1 MATTINSYSVGFGMD
16 ASGYIDGARIS
27 RSETRQLIKAIEE
40 ARTPAEKLAVEQNKL
55 KAALD
60 AGAISEGTYNRL
72 LNNKRESLM
81 GVIASSNLY
90 TSSLTAIAAAG
101 AAVVAGGV
109 ALVHHIR
116 ETQNAI
122 DDTIDSAGKLGV
134 SYNEIK
140 SLRFAAQEGGG
151 VDAATTDDAIKK
163 LLVSTQKAVDGDQTT
178 RDAFSRLGL
187 DAGELIK
194 QGPVK
199 AVLAIADAMKNVE
212 TQGEKIAL
220 TMDIFGKSGTELVST
235 LDSGAAAISESIDF
249 QQQWNALTDAQL
261 DAVSANNDAWDRIGI
276 AIEGVSSKL
285 SAEAAPA
292 MLLVAEYL
300 LGAADKASGLDGFLQ
315 NIVTTSVVLVGNFQ
329 DITESATGLYTVL
342 EKTASFDFAGA
353 AQAAMELSAFDKT
366 EQAMTALNEKRLEM
380 ENRVKNAEEEREKK
394 RQQMLATEITMKE
407 TAAEKAD
414 KDRERREKAAEQ
426 KRIEAEEKRE
436 QKEKQREAEAEQ
448 KLIRKEKEDILKKA
462 EEEVK
467 KRMSDVAKGPGGGM
481 EVGSAEAVK
490 FFAQQRNAAI
500 AGSMNQGEQ
509 TVLAEAVKQTQLLNE
524 QKAKTEKQIALLDGI
539 LEQQK
544 KNGFKRLR

>member
-16 ASGYIDGARIS
+16 ARGYIDGAKVS

-40 ARTPAEKLAVEQNKL
+40 ARTPAEKFAVEQDKL
-55 KAALD
+55 KRALD
-60 AGAISEGTYNRL
+60 AGAISQGTYNRL
-72 LNNKRESLM
+72 LNNKREALM
-81 GVIASSNLY
+81 GASVSS
-90 TSSLTAIAAAG
+90 TSYAASLTAITAAG

-122 DDTIDSAGKLGV
+122 DDTVDSAGKLGV
-134 SYNEIK
+134 SYNELK
-140 SLRFAAQEGGG
+140 QLRFAAQEGGG
-151 VDAATTDDAIKK
+151 VDAGTTDTAIKK
-163 LLVSTQKAVDGDQTT
+163 MLVATQKAVDGDQTT
-178 RDAFSRLGL
+178 RDAFKRLGL

-199 AVLAIADAMKNVE
+199 SVLAIADAMKNVE

-220 TMDIFGKSGTELVST
+220 TMDIFGKSGNELVST
-235 LDSGAAAISESIDF
+235 LDHGSEAISQSIAF
-249 QQQWNALTDAQL
+249 QEQWNSLTDAQL
-261 DAVSANNDAWDRIGI
+261 DAVQANNDAWDRIGI

-285 SAEAAPA
+285 AAEAAPA

-353 AQAAMELSAFDKT
+353 AQAAMWLSTFDKT

-380 ENRVKNAEEEREKK
+380 ESRAKSAEEEREKK
-394 RQQMLATEITMKE
+394 RQQMLAAEIQTKE

-414 KDRERREKAAEQ
+414 REREAREKAAEQ
-426 KRIEAEEKRE
+426 RRDDAERKRLKLQSDRERESE
-436 QKEKQREAEAEQ
+436 QK
-448 KLIRKEKEDILKKA
+448 KLQKEKEDILKNAA
-462 EEEVK
+462 EAVK
-467 KRMSDVAKGPGGGM
+467 KRMGDVAKGPGSGM
-481 EVGSAEAVK
+481 EVGSAEAAK
-490 FFAQQRNAAI
+490 FFADQRNNQI
-500 AGSMNQGEQ
+500 ASRMNQGEQ
-509 TVLAEAVKQTQLLNE
+509 TVLAEAVKQTLILQE

-544 KNGFKRLR
+544 KNGFKRFR